1 MTSGNNYPKPLEDLL
16 KLIGEQKKDL
26 CRKAINSLPLEHQVL
41 LKCTLAHLEDGKW
54 AALVI
59 RLASASSEQIR
70 HYVNILGAYSSRKRQ
85 PQPTPAVKGQ
95 EPRAKRVKDGRS
107 ELSGSELRALLDR
120 LPVELHN
127 RIVDTFLEYTL
138 EPDFVFPDQ
147 EPGHNGLHEF
157 HGHFYAP
164 TKYEVL
170 LGLNR
175 ANFDFHGS
183 QFWENYFVV
192 GRGDKSQTMNW
203 LHRMKPDIQA
213 KLQNVYINL
222 ASADLDIGEA
232 GTSAEHM
239 AWTCYHQGTFMN
251 PLGLMSDFDREAD
264 RHDIRLMGLWWRKL
278 WEFRN
283 IQLKNLII
291 DVRGA
296 YGMDGGFLG
305 ELVMSGCCV
314 FGQKRPEKVKILAES
329 EEVAAHLL
337 SMFWKKNDGT

>member
-26 CRKAINSLPLEHQVL
+26 CRKAINSLPLEHQVV

-70 HYVNILGAYSSRKRQ
+70 HYVNILGAYYSGAKQ
-85 PQPTPAVKGQ
+85 QQPTPAVKRP
-95 EPRAKRVKDGRS
+95 EPRVEMLNNERS
-107 ELSGSELRALLDR
+107 ELSGSELRAFLDR

-127 RIVDTFLEYTL
+127 GIVDTFLEYTL

-147 EPGHNGLHEF
+147 EPGPNGLHEF

-222 ASADLDIGEA
+222 ASADLDIDET
-232 GTSAEHM
+232 GTSAEYM
-239 AWTCYHQGTFMN
+239 AWTCYHQGTFED
-251 PLGLMSDFDREAD
+251 PLDLMSDFDQEAN
-264 RHDIRLMGLWWRKL
+264 RHNGRLMSLWWRKL

-283 IQLKNLII
+283 IGLKNLVI

-296 YGMDGGFLG
+296 YGIDGGFLG
-305 ELVMSGCCV
+305 ERFMTGCFV
-314 FGQKRPEKVKILAES
+314 FGRKRPENVKILAES
-329 EEVAAHLL
+329 EEVAARLL
-337 SMFWKKNDGT
+337 SMFWKRNDGT